1 LAKGALLRDNASYA
15 RFFESQSTRAHGS
28 SLKEMLRSRCIR
40 DLRQARSE
48 IPNYILDSPLEAGAV
63 GDENE
68 VIAWKMMEGGDMK
81 LVRNQ
86 QAEQA
91 STFDGRAVL
100 QT

>member
-1 LAKGALLRDNASYA
+1 LRDNASYA